1 MPGPG
6 PRTDR
11 TRSPFSQG
19 RTCAAGGSTSSRR
32 SGTETVK
39 PIALAASLV
48 GRVDRDQAV
57 AEALNRLGAARSA
70 WNAADIRGE
79 VEQLIA
85 RAGIIADAVV
95 RGELAEDLTARTLTR
110 CIPLLARTGVPD
122 HVRALTSP
130 RVLNVEA
137 DISGRVAVRG
147 AEPAT
152 DADPGLVARI
162 ADDAGQ
168 RLDDCQ
174 VQAVAVLAGGRPL
187 VVVEGAAGAGKT
199 TTLAA
204 TRDLLTEQGHRLVVV
219 TPTLKAAKAAAAEV
233 GAQAGSAAWLA
244 HQHGWRW
251 TDTGIWTRLSV
262 GDDDPVTGRTFAGPS
277 EHARLRS
284 GGPSGCGRGGHARP
298 RHRPSAAHRRRRTC
312 RPRRTSR

>member
-1 MPGPG
+1 
-6 PRTDR
+6 
-11 TRSPFSQG
+11 
-19 RTCAAGGSTSSRR
+19 
-32 SGTETVK
+32 VK

-204 TRDLLTEQGHRLVVV
+204 TRDLLTE
-219 TPTLKAAKAAAAEV
+219 
-233 GAQAGSAAWLA
+233 
-244 HQHGWRW
+244 
-251 TDTGIWTRLSV
+251 
-262 GDDDPVTGRTFAGPS
+262 
-277 EHARLRS
+277 
-284 GGPSGCGRGGHARP
+284 
-298 RHRPSAAHRRRRTC
+298 
-312 RPRRTSR
+312 

>member
-1 MPGPG
+1 MRDSIAAINGIGHAAVACDPAFRAALAAHRYTLDPAGITQLAAFVGLFSRRATQIQHQIDRYEAQWTAAHPGDQPGPALRR
-6 PRTDR
+6 PWDARAWAAEDR
-11 TRSPFSQG
+11 PDKVTLQPGADLRG
-19 RTCAAGGSTSSRR
+19 RWLDELAAIGYRDR
-32 SGTETVK
+32 EK
-39 PIALAASLV
+39 PIALAAPLV

-85 RAGIIADAVV
+85 RAGIIADAVL

-204 TRDLLTEQGHRLVVV
+204 TRDLLTE
-219 TPTLKAAKAAAAEV
+219 
-233 GAQAGSAAWLA
+233 
-244 HQHGWRW
+244 
-251 TDTGIWTRLSV
+251 
-262 GDDDPVTGRTFAGPS
+262 
-277 EHARLRS
+277 
-284 GGPSGCGRGGHARP
+284 
-298 RHRPSAAHRRRRTC
+298 
-312 RPRRTSR
+312 